1 MNTNTK
7 PEFFIRGIHW
17 RDAVNYYINND
28 KTQLPVLYYFGLA
41 RDYIRSYPNTW
52 ARLAMDYEPQW
63 KPFYYN
69 ANAGIYPIDH
79 LEERMV
85 LLIEN
90 MLNEKRE
97 IDMYMEIEIKVIAS
111 MSQDEIELWEG
122 LGVFY

>member
-1 MNTNTK
+1 
-7 PEFFIRGIHW
+7 
-17 RDAVNYYINND
+17 
-28 KTQLPVLYYFGLA
+28 
-41 RDYIRSYPNTW
+41 
-52 ARLAMDYEPQW
+52 MDYEPQW